1 MRAAAVCAL
10 EGGGGSGGLQGQ
22 ARWRAL
28 EAAAGRGGHTV
39 RRNARGHVTV
49 CRLLSELVSSP
60 RHSVS
65 HDAQSERQGHQPPS
79 ALRGG
84 RPCFRSLVVGIPESS
99 RQHRTHPCLP
109 SRRPPTIGRAKS
121 SQARFEESAHRGDL
135 NVRVAP
141 APLCVVAPS
150 SELQRYYLPGR
161 GSQPPPSP
169 RAAVAPW
176 LVPAFIQPPSRPRGS
191 SPPLSSRPS
200 RPRGSSPRSSSRP
213 HTPPPHAPFNAQGGR
228 GRRQA
233 GRRREAQG
241 GHHLHPRQGGRPK

>member
-121 SQARFEESAHRGDL
+121 SQARFEESAHRGDR

-141 APLCVVAPS
+141 APLRVVAPS

-161 GSQPPPSP
+161 
-169 RAAVAPW
+169 RLTAAALAAAPW
-176 LVPAFIQPPSRPRGS
+176 LVPAFIQPPTHAPTPRPVQRAGRTRAT
-191 SPPLSSRPS
+191 SSRTS
-200 RPRGSSPRSSSRP
+200 
-213 HTPPPHAPFNAQGGR
+213 T
-228 GRRQA
+228 
-233 GRRREAQG
+233 
-241 GHHLHPRQGGRPK
+241 